1 MRRGNNRVPVDY
13 RFCRDTVTLYHHL
26 PGPEFSVVRMVYRG
40 AFYDRSLN
48 RKTTESGTGYE
59 SCFLLVLPA
68 VGEGRPE
75 YLPPEKFDQLRPGE
89 RTGRFTLAP
98 GDKLTEGEGPEVTTA
113 ADWVR
118 LDPRQGAALV
128 KETAERRWMGRLA
141 HIEAGGAQLL
151 GKSSL
156 PHPRKGS
163 MR

>member
-1 MRRGNNRVPVDY
+1 MRRGHNRVPVDY
-13 RFCRDTVTLYHHL
+13 RFCRDTVTLYHRL
-26 PGPEFSVVRMVYRG
+26 PGPEFSVVRTVYQG
-40 AFYDRSLN
+40 AFFDRSLN

-59 SCFLLVLPA
+59 TCFLLVLPA
-68 VGEGRPE
+68 GGRRFE
-75 YLPPEKFDQLRPGE
+75 YLPPEQFDRLSPWE

-98 GDKLTEGEGPEVTTA
+98 GDKLTEGEGPEVKTA
-113 ADWVR
+113 EDWVR

-141 HIEAGGAQLL
+141 HIEAGGAQVL
-151 GKSSL
+151 GGSSM